1 MESND
6 SPEIPDRGET
16 SDIPGLPS
24 GAEAETT
31 RMGNIETTKA
41 RVFLPAVAVAAMNC
55 GRTEFC
61 YAPRSNKNI
70 LCHGHLI
77 LAVNHHHHHPFTARV
92 VGAPQII
99 LQPVFSI
106 FPCSPLLFGTCRT
119 PGLSI
124 PWCCLPNSSSVCLVI
139 FPLSHLQPTLASMGQ
154 GYMRV

>member
-1 MESND
+1 MTAL
-6 SPEIPDRGET
+6 RFQTGGGT

-61 YAPRSNKNI
+61 YSPPSNKNI

-77 LAVNHHHHHPFTARV
+77 LAVNA
-92 VGAPQII
+92 AM
-99 LQPVFSI
+99 
-106 FPCSPLLFGTCRT
+106 PLPHQVYGITR
-119 PGLSI
+119 
-124 PWCCLPNSSSVCLVI
+124 
-139 FPLSHLQPTLASMGQ
+139 
-154 GYMRV
+154 